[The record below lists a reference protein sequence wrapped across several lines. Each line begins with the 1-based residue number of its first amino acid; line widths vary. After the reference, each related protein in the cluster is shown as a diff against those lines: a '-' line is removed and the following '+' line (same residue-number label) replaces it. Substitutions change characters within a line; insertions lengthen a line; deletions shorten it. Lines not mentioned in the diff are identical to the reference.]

1 MKPDLRVNL
10 GPLTLQ
16 NPVMTA
22 SGTFGYAQE
31 FEDLVAFE
39 RLGAVVTK
47 TVTLEPRQ
55 GNPPPRIAETP
66 CGMLN
71 SIGLAN
77 VGVETFVREKLP
89 FLSGLETAVVVNVAG
104 RTQEEFVRIVE
115 RLEPEVGFDAFELNF
130 SCPNVK
136 EGGLAFSSNP
146 DVTLRVTQAVRRL
159 TRRCLIVKLTPN
171 VTDIATVAQAAE
183 DGGADAVSA
192 INTVVGMAVD
202 VYTRKPKLATVTGG
216 LSGPAIR
223 PVGVARV
230 WQIAQRV
237 SVPVIGIGGIAS
249 AEDALEYLIAGATA
263 VQIGTAT
270 FVDPTT
276 AQRTVDGLQ
285 AYCAETGV
293 DRITELIGSL
303 VLPENP

>member
-1 MKPDLRVNL
+1 MKPDLRVSL
-10 GPLTLQ
+10 GPLTLR

-39 RLGAVVTK
+39 QLGAVVTK
-47 TVTLEPRQ
+47 TVTLEPRE

-77 VGVETFVREKLP
+77 VGVDAFIREKLP

-104 RTQEEFVRIVE
+104 KTPEEFVQVVE
-115 RLEPEVGFDAFELNF
+115 RLEPEAGFDAFELNF

-136 EGGLAFSSNP
+136 EGGLAFSSDP
-146 DVTLRVTQAVRRL
+146 EVTLRVTQAVRRL
-159 TRRCLIVKLTPN
+159 TKRCLIVKLTPN

-183 DGGADAVSA
+183 DGGADAISA
-192 INTVVGMAVD
+192 INTLVGMAVD
-202 VYTRKPKLATVTGG
+202 VRTRKPKLATVTGG

-237 SVPVIGIGGIAS
+237 SVPIVGIGGITS

-263 VQIGTAT
+263 VQVGTAT

-276 AQRTVDGLQ
+276 AQRVVEGLQ
-285 AYCAETGV
+285 AYCTENGV
-293 DRITELIGSL
+293 ERITDLIGSL
-303 VLPENP
+303 EVGEA

>member
-1 MKPDLRVNL
+1 MKPDLRVSL
-10 GPLTLQ
+10 GPLTLR

-47 TVTLEPRQ
+47 TVTLEPRE

-77 VGVETFVREKLP
+77 VGVEAFIREKLP

-104 RTQEEFVRIVE
+104 KTPEEFVQVVE
-115 RLEPEVGFDAFELNF
+115 RLEPEAGFDAFELNF

-136 EGGLAFSSNP
+136 EGGLAFSSDP
-146 DVTLRVTQAVRRL
+146 EVTLRVTQAVRRL
-159 TRRCLIVKLTPN
+159 TKRCLIVKLTPN

-183 DGGADAVSA
+183 DGGADAISA
-192 INTVVGMAVD
+192 INTLVGMAVD
-202 VYTRKPKLATVTGG
+202 VRTHKPKLATVTGG

-237 SVPVIGIGGIAS
+237 SVPIVGIGGIAS

-263 VQIGTAT
+263 VQVGTAT

-276 AQRTVDGLQ
+276 AQRVVEGLQ
-285 AYCAETGV
+285 AYCTENSV
-293 DRITELIGSL
+293 ERITDLIGSL
-303 VLPENP
+303 EVGEA

>member
-1 MKPDLRVNL
+1 
-10 GPLTLQ
+10 
-16 NPVMTA
+16 MTA

-47 TVTLEPRQ
+47 TVTLEPRE

-77 VGVETFVREKLP
+77 VGVEAFIREKLP

-104 RTQEEFVRIVE
+104 KTPEEFVQVVE
-115 RLEPEVGFDAFELNF
+115 RLEPEAGFDAFELNF

-136 EGGLAFSSNP
+136 EGGLAFSSDP
-146 DVTLRVTQAVRRL
+146 EVTLRVTQAVRRL
-159 TRRCLIVKLTPN
+159 TKRCLIVKLTPN

-183 DGGADAVSA
+183 DGGADAISA
-192 INTVVGMAVD
+192 INTLVGMAVD
-202 VYTRKPKLATVTGG
+202 VRTHKPKLATVTGG

-237 SVPVIGIGGIAS
+237 SVPIVGIGGIAS

-263 VQIGTAT
+263 VQVGTAT

-276 AQRTVDGLQ
+276 AQRVVEGLQ
-285 AYCAETGV
+285 AYCTENSV
-293 DRITELIGSL
+293 ERITDLIGSL
-303 VLPENP
+303 EVGEA

>member
-1 MKPDLRVNL
+1 
-10 GPLTLQ
+10 
-16 NPVMTA
+16 MTA

-31 FEDLVAFE
+31 FEDLVAFDK
-39 RLGAVVTK
+39 LGAVVTK
-47 TVTLEPRQ
+47 TVTLEPRA

-77 VGVETFVREKLP
+77 VGVEAFVREKLP

-104 RTQEEFVRIVE
+104 KTEEEFVEIVE
-115 RLEPEVGFDAFELNF
+115 RLEPEAGFDAFELNF

-136 EGGLAFSSNP
+136 EGGLAFSSDP
-146 DVTLRVTQAVRRL
+146 EVTRRVTRVVRDR

-192 INTVVGMAVD
+192 INTLVGMAVD
-202 VYTRKPKLATVTGG
+202 VRTRKPKLATVTGG

-230 WQIAQRV
+230 WQIARRV
-237 SVPVIGIGGIAS
+237 SVPVVGIGGVTS

-263 VQIGTAT
+263 VQVGTAT
-270 FVDPTT
+270 FIDPTT
-276 AQRTVDGLQ
+276 AERVVAGLE
-285 AYCAETGV
+285 AHCLENGLTGIREV
-293 DRITELIGSL
+293 VGSL
-303 VLPENP
+303 VLPEDSTRA